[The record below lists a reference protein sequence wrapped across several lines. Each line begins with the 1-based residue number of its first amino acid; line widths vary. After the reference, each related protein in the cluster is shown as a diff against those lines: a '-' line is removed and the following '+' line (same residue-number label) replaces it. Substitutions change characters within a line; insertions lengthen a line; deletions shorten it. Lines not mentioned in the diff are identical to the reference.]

1 VPCSK
6 AGAELLFDVVSRAYE
21 RTSLIVTTNLPF
33 ESWTEV
39 LHNER
44 LTGAL
49 LDRLTHRI
57 HILEA
62 NGESFRL
69 RESKRRLGKAARRG
83 PAPGSPS
90 RAEGSEDE

>member
-1 VPCSK
+1 MSC
-6 AGAELLFDVVSRAYE
+6 SRADGELPFEVVNRAYG

-33 ESWTEV
+33 EEWTETMGS
-39 LHNER
+39 ER

-62 NGESFRL
+62 NGERYRL
-69 RESKRRLGKAARRG
+69 RESKQRLKRH
-83 PAPGSPS
+83 APEQP
-90 RAEGSEDE
+90 